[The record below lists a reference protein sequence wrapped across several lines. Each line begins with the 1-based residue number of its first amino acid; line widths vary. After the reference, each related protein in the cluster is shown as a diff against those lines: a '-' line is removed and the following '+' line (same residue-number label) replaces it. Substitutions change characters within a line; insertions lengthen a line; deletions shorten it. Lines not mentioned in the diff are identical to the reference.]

1 MCMIWLVEPR
11 ICQQKKGR
19 QQEKVSCKLSIS
31 KLPVH
36 LTLASSEATCS
47 AISHQVKMKLSLN
60 EDSEV
65 QKKIKEKKIKR
76 GEKEIILNLLY
87 CKMRIESK
95 AETQGNVFTSPS
107 PQTVI

>member
-19 QQEKVSCKLSIS
+19 QQETVSCKLSIS

-60 EDSEV
+60 EDFDV
-65 QKKIKEKKIKR
+65 QRKLKEGEKKR
-76 GEKEIILNLLY
+76 RKENHSEFTLL
-87 CKMRIESK
+87 
-95 AETQGNVFTSPS
+95 
-107 PQTVI
+107 